1 VRIQLDGVF
10 VTLGE
15 STILE
20 DITLDLVEDRIGVIG
35 PNGSGKSTFA
45 RLLNGLVLPARG
57 SVIVDGLD
65 TRHDARKIRQRI
77 GFVFQNPDNQIVFP
91 LVADDLAFGLRNV
104 GVPRAE
110 IPDRIGA
117 QLERFGIAELEQ
129 RASHTLSGGE
139 KQLVALAA
147 VMVMRPG
154 LVVFDEPTTLL
165 DLRNRNRIGTAIAA
179 MPEPAIVV
187 THDLELICEFDRVIV
202 LDEGRVR
209 CDDVP
214 SAATRWYLDH
224 LS

>member
-35 PNGSGKSTFA
+35 QNGSGKSTFA

-57 SVIVDGLD
+57 RVIVDGLD
-65 TRHDARKIRQRI
+65 TRHDARPIRQRI

-91 LVADDLAFGLRNV
+91 LVADDLAFGLKNV

-117 QLERFGIAELEQ
+117 QLERFGIAQLEQ

-165 DLRNRNRIGTAIAA
+165 DLRNRNRIRTAIAA
-179 MPEPAIVV
+179 MPEPAIIV

-214 SAATRWYLDH
+214 SVATRWYLDH